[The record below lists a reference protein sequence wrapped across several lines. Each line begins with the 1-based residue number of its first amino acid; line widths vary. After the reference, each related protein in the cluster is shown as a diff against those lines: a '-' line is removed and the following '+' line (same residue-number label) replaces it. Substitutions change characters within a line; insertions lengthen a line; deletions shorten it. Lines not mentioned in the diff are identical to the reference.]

1 MKQSFDLIPFA
12 VNTAPDIEITG
23 AIARDSNQ
31 LQFTYQL
38 TYQLTGTSQITI
50 PEPAPN
56 PTRQYDLWEH
66 TCIELFLQPQDSTQ
80 YWEFNLSPAGHWNVF
95 RLPDYRQNIGEEL
108 AFDALPSAISQQ
120 ADSLEIDLVVELDK
134 IIAPEQKLKVG
145 VTSVIEVYDGCLS
158 YWALTHPGKEPDFH
172 NQDSFILEL

>member
-1 MKQSFDLIPFA
+1 MKQSFNLIPFA
-12 VNTAPDIEITG
+12 VDTAPEIEITG

-31 LQFTYQL
+31 LRVTYK
-38 TYQLTGTSQITI
+38 LTGTSQIII
-50 PEPAPN
+50 PDRAVTA
-56 PTRQYDLWEH
+56 TRQYDLWEH
-66 TCIELFLQPQDSTQ
+66 TCMELFLQPQGSTS

-108 AFDALPSAISQQ
+108 AYDALPSAISQQ

-145 VTSVIEVYDGCLS
+145 VTSVIEDRDRRLS
-158 YWALTHPGKEPDFH
+158 YWALNHPGKEADFH
-172 NQDSFILEL
+172 NRDSFAIDL

>member
-1 MKQSFDLIPFA
+1 MKQSFNLIPFA

-31 LQFTYQL
+31 LQITYK
-38 TYQLTGTSQITI
+38 LTGASQIII
-50 PEPAPN
+50 PQPSPT

-66 TCIELFLQPQDSTQ
+66 TCMELFVQPQDSTS

-95 RLPDYRQNIGEEL
+95 RLLDYRQDLAEEL
-108 AFDALPSAISQQ
+108 VFDSLPFGVLQQ
-120 ADSLEIDLVVELDK
+120 ANVLQLNLLVELDR

-145 VTSVIEVYDGCLS
+145 ITSVIEDRDGRLS
-158 YWALTHPGKEPDFH
+158 YWALSHPDKEADFH
-172 NQDSFILEL
+172 HQDGFAIDI